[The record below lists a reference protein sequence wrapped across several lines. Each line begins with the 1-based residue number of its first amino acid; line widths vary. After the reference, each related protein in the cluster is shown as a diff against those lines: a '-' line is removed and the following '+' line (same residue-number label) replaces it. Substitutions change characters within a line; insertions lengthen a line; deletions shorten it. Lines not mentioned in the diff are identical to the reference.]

1 MSLNIHS
8 SFLHDGRKKF
18 YDSGPWSRTLN
29 MPMLLAKAEKK
40 VFLDWFELVECH
52 FHEIE
57 NKFTRTI
64 PSADDIKLF
73 SS

>member
-1 MSLNIHS
+1 
-8 SFLHDGRKKF
+8 
-18 YDSGPWSRTLN
+18 
-29 MPMLLAKAEKK
+29 MPMLLAKAEKSF
-40 VFLDWFELVECH
+40 FLDWFELVECH
-52 FHEIE
+52 FHEKE